1 MSEALK
7 GIDLEL
13 AKYEQALQNLKDD
26 LIAKIRDLPDNPKI
40 HRVKESPHCFI
51 MRFKDLGDCWSPE
64 YHDFKY
70 QYEVIIEMIEKK
82 NIKQLKTLFEKIL
95 SEGRVYYESS
105 NGRNEH
111 KFHPEVVE
119 MLRRL

>member
-40 HRVKESPHCFI
+40 HRVKENPHCFV

-64 YHDFKY
+64 YHDFKH
-70 QYEVIIEMIEKK
+70 QYRVLIEMIEKK
-82 NIKQLKTLFEKIL
+82 EIKQIKTLFEQIISK
-95 SEGRVYYESS
+95 GWVYFEASV
-105 NGRNEH
+105 GRNKH
-111 KFHPEVVE
+111 KFHPDVVE

>member
-40 HRVKESPHCFI
+40 HRVKESPHCFV
-51 MRFKDLGDCWSPE
+51 MRSKDLGECWSAE

-70 QYEVIIEMIEKK
+70 QYEVLAEMIEKMD
-82 NIKQLKTLFEKIL
+82 IRQIKTLIEQIVSK
-95 SEGRVYYESS
+95 GWVYFESS
-105 NGRNEH
+105 KGRNKH
-111 KFHPEVVE
+111 KFHPDVVE

>member
-1 MSEALK
+1 MSETLK

-40 HRVKESPHCFI
+40 HRVKESPHCFV
-51 MRFKDLGDCWSPE
+51 MRSKDLGECWSAE

-95 SEGRVYYESS
+95 SEGRAYYESS
-105 NGRNEH
+105 NGRNKH